1 MPRAYTDDF
10 RARVID
16 AVESGSSRREA
27 AESVEVSASSA
38 VRWLQRWR
46 RTGSASAKTGGGSTS
61 SLERH
66 TKWLLALVA
75 AQPDITLDEVVIAL
89 NKRRIRS
96 SRSAVW
102 RFFDRHDLTFKKKPA
117 RRGARTS
124 GRGSGT
130 SALGPRARHA

>member
-1 MPRAYTDDF
+1 MPRAYTDNF
-10 RARVID
+10 RERVID

-46 RTGSASAKTGGGSTS
+46 RTGSASAKKSGGSTS
-61 SLERH
+61 SLEDHSKR
-66 TKWLLALVA
+66 LLALVA

-89 NKRRIRS
+89 NKRQIPS

-130 SALGPRARHA
+130 STLGPRARHA